1 MNIHTIWTLA
11 KLEMRSCRRLFRYW
25 VFLVIALFVCGSMY
39 INYITYFSSWP
50 VPSFG
55 WFLGTMDARYYFTNM
70 IEVWGTLFVIGIV
83 ILSFD
88 YHHRDI
94 QARVYEVLESRP
106 ANNLELVVGRILGS
120 FILMLLPILLF
131 FIVASCYEVIAPFF
145 NSSNRFGS
153 LPLSVVPQL
162 FWNIVPSFLLFSAF
176 VSCLAIFVRIR
187 LLVLVVAIGAL
198 FAQIFFFFQLPQ
210 GLQSVFS
217 LFPGS
222 AHLHSDLAPIHN
234 AIPVLVNRLAILL
247 ASIALFAL
255 VAAFLKRTQ
264 PRRVQFAV
272 GGGVCLTTGVLCA
285 IGLYSSFFF
294 TENSRNRWVEVHA
307 AQHVESFPNVQH
319 IEGSIDLYPGRNVSL
334 DLTLTLEPP
343 MDNPTDAVVLSLN
356 PGYRALKLWI
366 DGEEIS
372 SHNFSHGLLKIP
384 KSELLHDEH
393 QLRVVAKGKP
403 NENFAYLDQARDFKK
418 QVLPYVESLG
428 TKSYVFHPNFVA
440 LVPGVK
446 WYPTSGS
453 SLNESLLESR
463 PRDLFTVDVSV
474 SVPKR
479 WTAAMVGER
488 RVDNAQKRTTYQ
500 FKTAAPVPEMAL
512 IAANFVS
519 RSTSIEGINFE
530 LLLCEKH
537 QRNLNVFIPFVNEI
551 DNWIAEYIK
560 NARELSFEYPYGT
573 YYVVEVPSTLRIFGG
588 GWRMDTVLH
597 PPGMMLL
604 RETGFPIA
612 RFDLALQRDQI
623 DETQDGE
630 VVLEKLIHYF
640 EDDLQGGNPYTGFSR
655 NFVNHQTSPTGR
667 GSTALDY
674 LVERLS
680 TQLITKRD
688 SIFVPSLWEYGTFS
702 DSMVTPVN
710 IAGEPR
716 VGPATAGRREVAI
729 LPSSWEELEKTSLL
743 DLEFAAK
750 PIPSFRALLTKT
762 DVLVQLML
770 KQYGTEELANFLDQL
785 TTDFQG
791 KSYTVED
798 FYDTAKESRIDLQG
812 WFQGWFEATTLPGY
826 LIANMEITKLRSSGP
841 EKYQTT
847 FVIHNTEVVPGFVR
861 VLWSE
866 DSRARFRYHLGD
878 IRTSEAIFLGGR
890 ESARVSIQSD
900 VPLTGVEIDP
910 YLALNRTYF
919 RVHLPRHNDESIEIG
934 SEEPFLSF
942 IDWVPPESLTV
953 IVDDLDPGFSIEGQ
967 STTRSRRFSNPFR
980 VALPIAE
987 ENLDL
992 GLPVY
997 EHGLP
1002 PAGLWTR
1009 KYDAKSY
1016 GHYRRTHAV
1025 VEEGTQAT
1033 SARFVATIPHEGE
1046 WKLDYFVPE
1055 IAFLM
1060 SRPDNTIVVVRGVR
1074 TPRYYRTKGV
1084 SEPDEPVERYVL
1096 TIKDGDEEGTREF
1109 DITQANVGWND
1120 IGTFHLDSTEV
1131 EVLVSDF
1138 AGHEDIKVFADAIRW
1153 TPVVPIDIGQEK

>member
-1 MNIHTIWTLA
+1 
-11 KLEMRSCRRLFRYW
+11 MRSCRRLFRYW
-25 VFLVIALFVCGSMY
+25 VFLGIALFVCGSLY

-50 VPSFG
+50 MSPSG
-55 WFLGTMDARYYFTNM
+55 WFLETMEARYSFTNM

-83 ILSFD
+83 IVSFD

-94 QARVYEVLESRP
+94 QARVFEVLESRP

-131 FIVASCYEVIAPFF
+131 FLVASCYEVVASFF
-145 NSSNRFGS
+145 INANRFGS

-162 FWNIVPSFLLFSAF
+162 FWNIVPSLLLFSAF

-187 LLVLVVAIGAL
+187 MLVLVVAIGVL
-198 FAQIFFFFQLPQ
+198 FAHIFFFFQLPQ

-222 AHLHSDLAPIHN
+222 AHLHSDIAPIHN

-247 ASIALFAL
+247 AAFALFAL

-264 PRRVQFAV
+264 PKRVHFAV
-272 GGGVCLTTGVLCA
+272 SGSVCLATGVLCV
-285 IGLYSSFFF
+285 IGLYSSYFF
-294 TENSRNRWVEVHA
+294 TENSRNRWVEAHA
-307 AQHVESFPNVQH
+307 AQHVESFPKIRH
-319 IEGSIDLYPGRNVSL
+319 IDGSIDLYPGRNISV

-343 MDNPTDAVVLSLN
+343 KENPTDVVVLSLN

-372 SHNFSHGLLKIP
+372 SQNFSHGLLKIP
-384 KSELLHDEH
+384 TSVLPHDEH
-393 QLRVVAKGKP
+393 QVRVVAKGKP
-403 NENFAYLDQARDFKK
+403 NENFAYLDQARDLKK
-418 QVLPYVESLG
+418 QALPGVENLG
-428 TKSYVFHPNFVA
+428 TKSFVFHPNFVA

-474 SVPKR
+474 SVPKQ
-479 WTAAMVGER
+479 WTVAMVGDR
-488 RVDNAQKRTTYQ
+488 KVDHAQNRITYQ
-500 FKTAAPVPEMAL
+500 FNTTARVPEMAL

-519 RSTSIEGINFE
+519 RSTTIGGVDFE
-530 LLLCEKH
+530 LLLSNKH
-537 QRNLNVFIPFVNEI
+537 ERNLNVFAPYVNELE
-551 DNWIAEYIK
+551 NWIAENLE
-560 NARELSFEYPYGT
+560 NARQLSFEYPYGT
-573 YYVVEVPSTLRIFGG
+573 FYVVEVPSTLRIFGG

-604 RETGFPIA
+604 RETAFPVA
-612 RFDLALQRDQI
+612 RFDLALQRNQI
-623 DETQDGE
+623 DETQDGD
-630 VVLEKLIHYF
+630 VVLEKLIQYF

-655 NFVNHQTSPTGR
+655 NFVNHRTSPTGR

-674 LVERLS
+674 LIERLS
-680 TQLITKRD
+680 TQLITERD
-688 SIFVPSLWEYGTFS
+688 SLFVPSLWEYGMAS
-702 DSMVTPVN
+702 DSTVTVVN
-710 IAGEPR
+710 VAGQAR
-716 VGPATAGRREVAI
+716 VGPATAGRKRVAV
-729 LPSSWEELEKTSLL
+729 LPSSWEEIEKTSLF
-743 DLEFAAK
+743 DLELVRK

-770 KQYGTEELANFLDQL
+770 EQYGTEELAYFLNQL
-785 TTDFQG
+785 STDFQG
-791 KSYTVED
+791 KSYTLAN
-798 FYDTAKESRIDLQG
+798 FYDTAKVTSIDLHK

-826 LIANMEITKLRSSGP
+826 MIANPRITKIRSSTP
-841 EKYQTT
+841 ELYQTT
-847 FVIHNTEVVPGFVR
+847 FVVHNTETVPGFIR
-861 VLWSE
+861 VLSSE
-866 DSRARFRYHLGD
+866 DAQANFTHHTGNIRASD
-878 IRTSEAIFLGGR
+878 AIFLGGR
-890 ESARVSIQSD
+890 ESVQISIHSED
-900 VPLTGVEIDP
+900 PLAGVEIDP

-919 RVHLPRHNDESIEIG
+919 RVHLPRYDDESIETAP
-934 SEEPFLSF
+934 EEPFLSF
-942 IDWVPPESLTV
+942 IEWVPPESSAV
-953 IVDDLDPGFSIEGQ
+953 VVDDLDPGFSIQGQ
-967 STTRSRRFSNPFR
+967 STSESRNFSNIFTT
-980 VALPIAE
+980 VLPIAE
-987 ENLDL
+987 EDLDL

-997 EHGLP
+997 AHALP
-1002 PAGLWTR
+1002 PPGLWTR

-1033 SARFVATIPHEGE
+1033 SARFVATIPDEGE
-1046 WKLDYFVPE
+1046 WKLDYYLPA
-1055 IAFLM
+1055 IAFLL
-1060 SRPDNTIVVVRGVR
+1060 SRADDTIVAVRGVR
-1074 TPRYYRTKGV
+1074 TSRYYRAEGMA
-1084 SEPDEPVERYVL
+1084 EPDEPEERYVL

-1109 DITQANVGWND
+1109 DVTQAKVGWND

-1153 TPVVPIDIGQEK
+1153 TRVVPIDIGQEKESAQR